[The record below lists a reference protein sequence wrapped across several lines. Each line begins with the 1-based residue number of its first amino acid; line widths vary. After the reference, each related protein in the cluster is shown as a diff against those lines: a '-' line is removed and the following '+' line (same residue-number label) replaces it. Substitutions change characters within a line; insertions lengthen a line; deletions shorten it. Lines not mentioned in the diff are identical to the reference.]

1 MAGIVFD
8 DRYHP
13 RTIQKA
19 CCVGCPV
26 PHGRRVLCADRCF
39 HPARVMAA
47 AGTEAAL
54 LVHACISAEEIK
66 DAGQWHETKRAP
78 FDWSFERL
86 IQLAVVM
93 GWLPAVQ
100 VSEPDD
106 DAVDKLAGEV
116 GDAVRFVQY
125 ARNLAAHPGKHAAEM
140 TWLASLGRREY
151 ELVYGISRTV
161 LDHLHK
167 LLADD
172 QGSVS
177 AAQLTE
183 GSPVQPPQK
192 QPVLY
197 IIASGG
203 RPAGQ
208 LAEFVNFAQDLG
220 WAVSVIGTAGGTKF
234 LDANELAELTNHPV
248 RSQYKQPDEP
258 DVLPP
263 ADAFIVAPATFNTIN
278 KWAQGM
284 SDTLALGLLNEGIGL
299 GLPMVATPWPNVA
312 LARHPVFVRSVATL
326 REWGVSVIID
336 PDRLPGA
343 SDVPPAFPWEE
354 LRAELAKLRQAVA
367 DRSAT

>member
-1 MAGIVFD
+1 
-8 DRYHP
+8 
-13 RTIQKA
+13 
-19 CCVGCPV
+19 
-26 PHGRRVLCADRCF
+26 
-39 HPARVMAA
+39 MAA

-197 IIASGG
+197 I
-203 RPAGQ
+203 
-208 LAEFVNFAQDLG
+208 
-220 WAVSVIGTAGGTKF
+220 
-234 LDANELAELTNHPV
+234 
-248 RSQYKQPDEP
+248 SQYKQPDEP